1 VQLLVSDVNARFK
14 ALMIPFGEGTGGTK
28 GNTARTDLTGALGAL
43 GAPLGSKLQLYDFH
57 PQDLKEKNAT
67 SEQALEDT

>member
-1 VQLLVSDVNARFK
+1 MSDVDAHFR

-28 GNTARTDLTGALGAL
+28 GNTARTDPTGALGAL
-43 GAPLGSKLQLYDFH
+43 GAALSSKLQLYDFH

-67 SEQALEDT
+67 IERVLEDT